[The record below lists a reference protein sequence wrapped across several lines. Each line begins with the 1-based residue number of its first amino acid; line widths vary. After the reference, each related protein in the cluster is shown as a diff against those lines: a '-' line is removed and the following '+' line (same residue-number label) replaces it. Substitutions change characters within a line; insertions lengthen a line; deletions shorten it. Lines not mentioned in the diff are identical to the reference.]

1 MSIITL
7 ATTKGGAGKTT
18 VAQMIIGAVGHQ
30 GYSVGVV
37 DCDPNGTLSSWV
49 ADCSKLDIDCRHVQ
63 DDTQIVT
70 EARKLERKNDLV
82 VIDTGGFHS
91 QATIFSVGAAD
102 LVLIPV
108 QLSNGDVIEEVKTAR
123 IVKSAGDMSNRE
135 IPARVIYTDYT
146 PKTNIAKQVRK
157 KVKKQGL
164 ECLDTRLHHL
174 VAFKELTFNGKIPKK
189 GTAGA
194 QGQLLVQELADLGF
208 LPFMNELRQAS

>member
-18 VAQMIIGAVGHQ
+18 VAQMIIGAVGNE

-37 DCDPNGTLSSWV
+37 DCDPNGTLSNWV
-49 ADCSKLDIDCRHVQ
+49 QECTKLEIDCRHVA

-82 VIDTGGFHS
+82 VIDTAGFHS
-91 QATIFSVGAAD
+91 QATIFAVGAAD

-108 QLSNGDVIEEVKTAR
+108 QLSNGDVIEAVKTSR

-164 ECLDTRLHHL
+164 KCLETRLHHL
-174 VAFKELTFNGKIPKK
+174 VAFKELTFNGKVPKK

-194 QGQLLVQELADLGF
+194 QGQLLIQELADQGF
-208 LPFMNELRQAS
+208 LPFMNELKQAS